1 MREYISI
8 TLKIKFVVICYSSH
22 RKLIFLSSLILYIIP
37 GIFPT
42 QGLDLYFLSPLHW
55 KVNFFTTSATWEA
68 QYLGIEMLCGHL
80 K

>member
-42 QGLDLYFLSPLHW
+42 QGLDLHFLSPLHW
-55 KVNFFTTSATWEA
+55 KVNFLPLVPHGKPNIWV
-68 QYLGIEMLCGHL
+68 L
-80 K
+80 KCYVAI